1 MRILWFNWRDIKHPE
16 AGGAEVLTHQVML
29 RLAKM
34 GHKMTLFCPLTAKLL
49 KREEID
55 GVEIIRNGGKYSI
68 YRKAKEFYKKNREN
82 YDFIIDEINA
92 KPFLSPDVI
101 GDKPVLALFH
111 QLIDKEWF
119 YEVPF
124 PLSYICYYYLERKWL
139 SNYKDIPT
147 ATVSNSS
154 EQDLK
159 KFGFKRVFVVPM
171 GLSVEPLKTVQEKE
185 HAPTI
190 VFIGRLKR
198 HKLPDHAIKAFS
210 LIKQQFP
217 DSKMWVIGDGP
228 MLEKLKKTNV
238 KDVIFY
244 GHIENSLKYDLLKR
258 AHLVLMPSVREGW
271 GLVVTEA
278 NAMGTPVVAYNVPG
292 LRDSVVDGKTGIL
305 VKENSVQDLAQA
317 AISLLNDR
325 GALKRYSSEAL
336 AYSNNFSWDNTA
348 AEFDKIVRQLA

>member
-34 GHKMTLFCPLTAKLL
+34 GHHMTLFCPLTPNLL

-68 YRKAKEFYKKNREN
+68 YRKAKEFFRKNRDN
-82 YDFIIDEINA
+82 YDFVIDEINA
-92 KPFLSPDVI
+92 KPFLSPDII
-101 GDKPVLALFH
+101 GDKPILALFH
-111 QLIDKEWF
+111 QLIHKEWF
-119 YEVPF
+119 LEVPF
-124 PLSYICYYYLERKWL
+124 PLSYICYYYLENKWL

-147 ATVSNSS
+147 ATVSRSS

-171 GLSVEPLKTVQEKE
+171 GLSVKPIETIQEKE
-185 HAPTI
+185 HDPTV

-198 HKLPDHAIKAFS
+198 HKLPDHAIQAFS
-210 LIKQQFP
+210 IIKQRLP

-228 MLEKLKKTNV
+228 MLKKLKKTNV
-238 KDVIFY
+238 RDVVFY
-244 GHIENSLKYDLLKR
+244 GHIENSLKYDLLRK
-258 AHLVLMPSVREGW
+258 AHLVLVPSVRGGW
-271 GLVVTEA
+271 GLVVTES
-278 NAMGTPVVAYNVPG
+278 NAMGTPVVAYDVPG

-325 GALKRYSSEAL
+325 SVLKRYSSEAL
-336 AYSNNFSWDNTA
+336 TYSKNFSWDKTA
-348 AEFDKIVRQLA
+348 AEFDKIIKQLA